1 MELEL
6 QEGILYFCAFIYLKY
21 IIICNSLRLFFGI
34 YLYSHEK

>member
-21 IIICNSLRLFFGI
+21 IIICNKIGRA
-34 YLYSHEK
+34 HV